1 MKFENTEVFN
11 FKGALRGMRNPLE
24 SWNKSDSFMGMIN
37 TNYEYPELEIATNWT
52 DNENKI
58 RKQKDRKPY
67 EKNSDNYEA
76 LVKAYESWLLSQGGL
91 STNNDG
97 TIYDVALIGPNDLEL
112 AQRLV
117 RAGNEHAKFMRQIFV
132 CVDITAPIYWW
143 KEADTYKIGTVVNS
157 TSTMHKL
164 ASTPI
169 TIECFEIGDYN
180 PDLQLI
186 DPAHL
191 NIRIDSFLDDLEQL
205 RQIYFKTK
213 DKRYWKELVR
223 WLPESW
229 LQTRTMTM
237 DYANL
242 RNIYFQRKNHKL
254 TEWHQ
259 FCEWIKTLPYAQ
271 ELIMLEDKNEIN

>member
-11 FKGALRGMRNPLE
+11 FKGAFRGMRNPLE
-24 SWNKSDSFMGMIN
+24 SWDKSDSFMGMIN
-37 TNYEYPELEIATNWT
+37 TNYEYPELEIATNWA

-67 EKNSDNYEA
+67 EKNSDNYET

-186 DPAHL
+186 DPVHL

>member
-11 FKGALRGMRNPLE
+11 FKGAFRGMRNPLE

-58 RKQKDRKPY
+58 RMQKDRKPY

-91 STNNDG
+91 STNNDE

-169 TIECFEIGDYN
+169 TIECFEIEDYN

-191 NIRIDSFLDDLEQL
+191 NIRIDSFLEDLEQL

-271 ELIMLEDKNEIN
+271 ELIMLEDKNETN

>member
-191 NIRIDSFLDDLEQL
+191 NIRIDSFLDD
-205 RQIYFKTK
+205 
-213 DKRYWKELVR
+213 
-223 WLPESW
+223 
-229 LQTRTMTM
+229 
-237 DYANL
+237 
-242 RNIYFQRKNHKL
+242 
-254 TEWHQ
+254 
-259 FCEWIKTLPYAQ
+259 
-271 ELIMLEDKNEIN
+271 

>member
-1 MKFENTEVFN
+1 MKFKNTEVFN
-11 FKGALRGMRNPLE
+11 FKGAFRGMRNPLE
-24 SWNKSDSFMGMIN
+24 SWDKSDSFMGMIN
-37 TNYEYPELEIATNWT
+37 TNYEYPELEIATNWA

-67 EKNSDNYEA
+67 EKNSDNYET
-76 LVKAYESWLLSQGGL
+76 LVKAYESWVLSQGGL

-186 DPAHL
+186 DPVHL

-213 DKRYWKELVR
+213 DRRYWKELVR